1 MKNIKIYM
9 LLAATMLMV
18 AACGSDDDD
27 LGGNLRQ
34 FYMAIL
40 YKNSEGYKALA
51 FWALNENVD
60 RSKDDLK
67 KYVISIDKLEEL
79 TGIDFFCNL
88 PDDVE
93 NKVEAATYTQSW
105 KW

>member
-1 MKNIKIYM
+1 MCQSIFIWLSYIK
-9 LLAATMLMV
+9 TV
-18 AACGSDDDD
+18 RD
-27 LGGNLRQ
+27 
-34 FYMAIL
+34 
-40 YKNSEGYKALA
+40 KALA

-67 KYVISIDKLEEL
+67 KYVISIDKMEEL

>member
-1 MKNIKIYM
+1 
-9 LLAATMLMV
+9 
-18 AACGSDDDD
+18 
-27 LGGNLRQ
+27 
-34 FYMAIL
+34 MAIL

-105 KW
+105 KWQAYEKPIKKSISCEKPLLIG

>member
-1 MKNIKIYM
+1 MYVCKGGTIGDELNIIERVKGQLIVPKY
-9 LLAATMLMV
+9 
-18 AACGSDDDD
+18 
-27 LGGNLRQ
+27 

>member
-18 AACGSDDDD
+18 AACGSD
-27 LGGNLRQ
+27 LIVPKY

-60 RSKDDLK
+60 LCVPMK
-67 KYVISIDKLEEL
+67 
-79 TGIDFFCNL
+79 N
-88 PDDVE
+88 
-93 NKVEAATYTQSW
+93 Q
-105 KW
+105 